1 MEHLA
6 PIHIPYKSITR
17 RKFLKTASVFATGI
31 AMGCAVN
38 PVTGENQF
46 MLISEDSEIKIDQEN
61 SPCQFSADYGLIQD
75 KKLHNYIGRTG
86 KSMAK
91 NTHRPNLPYSIQGV
105 NATYVNAYAF
115 PGGSI
120 GITRGILLSLENE
133 AELGALIGHEL
144 GHVNARHTAR
154 QMSNTMLTQTVIG
167 GVSTYVGTIDP
178 AYASLSS
185 QLGMLGAGALLASYS
200 RDNEREADDLGIMY
214 MVKSGYS
221 PAGFEG
227 LMDMLRN
234 LSKHKPNAIELMF
247 STHPMSDERYKTAI
261 KAVSSKYATYKTKP
275 LFRERYMD
283 NTAGLRKISGAI
295 FDMQKGDKEIA
306 SGNYDNA
313 EGYFQK
319 ALKKAPNDYAGLLM
333 MAKCQMV
340 KENLSNAARFADKA
354 RKVYPN
360 EAQACNINGFI
371 KLKKKKYSSALK
383 EFNHY
388 NRLLPGNP
396 HIGFFIG
403 YCFEGMGNR
412 KAAAEKYYE
421 YLQVVNSGENVKHA
435 YRRLFEWGYIK
446 ES

>member
-1 MEHLA
+1 MPDPIPATNPYA
-6 PIHIPYKSITR
+6 PVTR
-17 RKFLKTASVFATGI
+17 RAFLKTGCVFTAGLLV
-31 AMGCAVN
+31 GCAVN
-38 PVTGENQF
+38 PVTGERQF
-46 MLISEDSEIKIDQEN
+46 MLVSEDKEIRIDREN
-61 SPCQFSADYGLIQD
+61 SPQQFSSDYGRIQD
-75 KKLHNYIGRTG
+75 RKLSNYINKTG
-86 KSMAK
+86 QNMAK
-91 NTHRPNLPYSIQGV
+91 LTHRPNLPYSFQGV

-133 AELGALIGHEL
+133 AELAALIGHEL

-154 QMSNTMLTQTVIG
+154 QMSNTMLTQTLIG

-178 AYASLSS
+178 AYANLSS

-200 RDNEREADDLGIMY
+200 RDNEREADDLGLKY

-221 PAGFEG
+221 PTGFEG

-234 LSKHKPNAIELMF
+234 LSKHKPNAIEIMF

-261 KAVSSKYATYKTKP
+261 KAVSSTYARDKNKP

-283 NTAGLRKISGAI
+283 NTKNLRKISGAI
-295 FDMQKGDKEIA
+295 DDMQKGEREMAAGK
-306 SGNYDNA
+306 YDHA
-313 EGYFQK
+313 ESYFES
-319 ALKKAPNDYAGLLM
+319 ALEKAPNDYAGLLM

-340 KENLSNAARFADKA
+340 MENFSKAARFAEKA
-354 RKVYPN
+354 RNVYPD

-371 KLKKKKYSSALK
+371 KLKKKKYSSALN

-388 NRLLPGNP
+388 DRLLPGNP

-403 YCFEGMGNR
+403 YCFEGTGNR
-412 KAAAEKYYE
+412 KAAAEKYYD
-421 YLQVVNSGENVKHA
+421 YLKVVSSGENAKHA

-446 ES
+446 DS

>member
-6 PIHIPYKSITR
+6 PIHIPCKSITR

-61 SPCQFSADYGLIQD
+61 SPRQFSADYGLIQD
-75 KKLHNYIGRTG
+75 KKLHNYIRRTG

-91 NTHRPNLPYSIQGV
+91 NTHRPDLPYSIQGV

-167 GVSTYVGTIDP
+167 GVSTYIGTIDP

-200 RDNEREADDLGIMY
+200 RDNEREADDLGLTY

-261 KAVSSKYATYKTKP
+261 KAISSKYAAYKTKP

-340 KENLSNAARFADKA
+340 KENLSKAARFADKA

-360 EAQACNINGFI
+360 EAQACNISGFI

-383 EFNHY
+383 EFTYY

-403 YCFEGMGNR
+403 YCFEGMGNK

-421 YLQVVNSGENVKHA
+421 YLQVVNSGDNAKHA